1 MFVYICITE
10 LQTCQTP
17 KIRIPMPGRGSRGR
31 GRPPRSAA
39 PRSANFL
46 RKPKAFG
53 GGFVGDNSSRSSTPV
68 SISPASTPT
77 RNKYDK
83 WRTKDVASKGRSF
96 IQNLFDEDDDLSR
109 DSTGAGSLGPEGSEN
124 CDDMSNLDGDSDMS
138 YNDVDDSDSDFST
151 ESNSTSGK
159 RRVVFFRRPKSPD
172 LLDDIEVP
180 TLVLPPSSTDLLIP
194 TEYLMQC
201 LGIYEVLRH
210 FRTLVRISPFTFED
224 FCASLLGE
232 EQCSLYTE
240 MHVMIIKAVLR
251 EEDSNSTTFGP
262 SDTKDSTN
270 IAYFFND
277 AMTWPDV
284 ARAYLESDKNN
295 LADYEDAISVLEM
308 PDFPFV
314 SVSEKLKV
322 LQTLTDLFLTTNK
335 VREEILNEGN
345 ITYDDHCRAC
355 HKYEPSISCLKCSIL
370 DVSNSC

>member
-1 MFVYICITE
+1 
-10 LQTCQTP
+10 
-17 KIRIPMPGRGSRGR
+17 MPGRGSRGR
-31 GRPPRSAA
+31 GRPPRTAT

-53 GGFVGDNSSRSSTPV
+53 GGFVGDSNSRSSTPV

-83 WRTKDVASKGRSF
+83 GRRDAASRGRSF
-96 IQNLFDEDDDLSR
+96 IQNLFDDDDEMSR
-109 DSTGAGSLGPEGSEN
+109 DSAGAGSLGPDSEN
-124 CDDMSNLDGDSDMS
+124 LDNMSNLDGDSDIS
-138 YNDVDDSDSDFST
+138 YNEDDESDSDFSV

-159 RRVVFFRRPKSPD
+159 RRVVFFRRPKSPE
-172 LLDDIEVP
+172 LLDDIEIP
-180 TLVLPPSSTDLLIP
+180 PLTLPPSSTDLLMP

-201 LGIYEVLRH
+201 LGIYEIVRH
-210 FRTLVRISPFTFED
+210 FRTIVRLSPFTFED

-240 MHVMIIKAVLR
+240 IHVMMIKAILR

-262 SDTKDSTN
+262 SDSKDSIN
-270 IAYFFND
+270 ITYFFND
-277 AMTWPDV
+277 AMTWPEV
-284 ARAYLESDKNN
+284 AKSYLESDKNSSD
-295 LADYEDAISVLEM
+295 DYQEAIGILEL

-314 SVSEKLKV
+314 SVSDKLKV
-322 LQTLTDLFLTTNK
+322 LQTLTDIFLTTNK

-355 HKYEPSISCLKCSIL
+355 HKYELVFALPAIE
-370 DVSNSC
+370 